1 MISNV
6 HFEQSPERLK
16 VVLPVKRNWFLIAL
30 YTAMVLAWL
39 IMLAGGILFM
49 VREAALS
56 GERYAFVF
64 TAMILIL
71 LLILYRLGRRVVWQ
85 PWMSLLAHREILF
98 INKEELIIRRP
109 VSLLGTT
116 DFYDM
121 AHVGPFFYLE
131 ERRTPAFNYG
141 QFRTEFGH
149 SLGRPEAER
158 LITALNDLYF
168 PNRDEDD
175 EDE

>member
-6 HFEQSPERLK
+6 HFEQTPERLK
-16 VVLPVKRNWFLIAL
+16 VVLPVKRNWFLIIL

-39 IMLAGGILFM
+39 VLLAGGILFM

-56 GERYAFVF
+56 GERYAIVF
-64 TAMILIL
+64 TIMLLIL
-71 LLILYRLGRRVVWQ
+71 LLILYRLGRRAVWQ
-85 PWMSLLAHREILF
+85 PWMSLLAKREILF

-121 AHVGPFFYLE
+121 AHVAPFFYLE
-131 ERRTPAFNYG
+131 ERRAMAFNYG

-158 LITALNDLYF
+158 LIITLNNLYF
-168 PNRDEDD
+168 PNRGEE
-175 EDE
+175 EDEE